1 MFLMLQL
8 LFLCIQV
15 LRLHIDSSDTTQE
28 AIKPTPDL
36 AAVQKSQL
44 APLTTGIVAGAVV
57 LGGMGLMFY
66 LKRAKV

>member
-1 MFLMLQL
+1 MFSMLQL

-36 AAVQKSQL
+36 AVVHKRQL
-44 APLTTGIVAGAVV
+44 APLTTGVVAGAVV
-57 LGGMGLMFY
+57 LTGMGLMFY
-66 LKRAKV
+66 LKRTKV